1 MFDKVDKD
9 HDGFVTEHELKDWI
23 HFTQNRYIMK
33 DVEKQMQQT
42 DLNKDGFIDW
52 DEYKKATYG
61 FMDDEQSTYKI
72 CNIYVSLDIYMFC
85 KNLILKLNAN
95 KFSRILFYF

>member
-1 MFDKVDKD
+1 MIIIQNKCFFLSLFSSKLFDKVDKD
-9 HDGFVTEHELKDWI
+9 HDGSVTEQELKDWI

-42 DLNKDGFIDW
+42 DLDKDGFIDW

-61 FMDDEQSTYKI
+61 FMNDEASK
-72 CNIYVSLDIYMFC
+72 SLSY
-85 KNLILKLNAN
+85 
-95 KFSRILFYF
+95 